1 MKEDIPLGMRQSKF
15 KQAEKGIKAYFKK
28 LDGKILFKK
37 DIGNILW
44 EESSNWDL
52 TNLSVQKFIDQLK
65 KLQLKEIV
73 LSSPT
78 YEKSYIRYIWGKKVP
93 LYSLCLS
100 LKTNAYFSHHT
111 AMYIHGLTG
120 REPEIIYVNSE
131 QSAKQS
137 RDNALEQ
144 SRIDAAFQRKP
155 RASQYIFPYNDRK
168 ICLLNGTYTN
178 NLGVADHEMSK
189 GEIVP
194 VTNIERTL
202 IDIAVRPFYSGG
214 IKEVLNAYK
223 IGKDKAS
230 AKKLVSMLK
239 KINYTYPYHQA
250 IGFYMERCDFD
261 TPSLSLLKEIG
272 IKYNFYLGYN
282 MKGTEYSE
290 EWKIYFP
297 KGL

>member
-1 MKEDIPLGMRQSKF
+1 MSQSKF
-15 KQAEKGIKAYFKK
+15 KQAEKGIKAYFTK
-28 LDGKILFKK
+28 LDRKILFKK

-120 REPEIIYVNSE
+120 REPEIIYVNAE

-137 RDNALEQ
+137 KDNALEQ

-168 ICLLNGTYTN
+168 ICLLNGTHTN
-178 NLGVADHEMSK
+178 NLGVADQETSK

-202 IDIAVRPFYSGG
+202 IDIAVRPFYPGG

-223 IGKDKAS
+223 MGKNKAS

-272 IKYNFYLGYN
+272 IKYNFYLDYN
-282 MKGTEYSE
+282 MKRTEYSE